1 MNPDVASAIE
11 RLEAAGTLP
20 PEIAGRLSR
29 VARRE
34 LVSLHAELRLVAYVG
49 VLLVMGGV
57 GILVHDNLDRIGPL
71 GIASALGLASFAC
84 FVWVMRQAPPF
95 TWGEVPSPHLALDY
109 VLLLGALLAGAD
121 LAYVEAQFTPL
132 GDAWSWHLL
141 VVAIFYLLL
150 AFRFDSRVLLS
161 LALSTFAAWRGVSA
175 ARLEH
180 SVWRGGEDLVR
191 VNAAACGILFVV
203 AGAFLRARSR
213 KAHFE
218 PVAVHLGWLLILGSI
233 ASAVFDSMGAAWALL
248 LIVVSGGLLAL
259 GYVQRR
265 FSLIAFAIVA
275 AYVGVSALVLRV
287 IGDWAWGVFWFA
299 ITPLMVVAVL
309 FAAHHYLPE
318 PE

>member
-11 RLEAAGTLP
+11 RLQAAGTLR

-34 LVSLHAELRLVAYVG
+34 LVSLHAELRLVAYLG

-71 GIASALGLASFAC
+71 GIASALALAAVAC
-84 FVWVMRQAPPF
+84 FVWVVRQAPPF
-95 TWGEVPSPHLALDY
+95 TWDEVPSPHLALDY
-109 VLLLGALLAGAD
+109 VLLLGALLTAAD
-121 LAYVEAQFTPL
+121 LAYVEAKFTPL
-132 GDAWSWHLL
+132 GDAWTWHLL

-161 LALSTFAAWRGVSA
+161 LALTTFAAWRGVSA
-175 ARLEH
+175 ARLEGAM
-180 SVWRGGEDLVR
+180 WRSGQDMVR
-191 VNAAACGILFVV
+191 INAMACGILFVI
-203 AGAFLRARSR
+203 AGVVLRARSR

-233 ASAVFDSMGAAWALL
+233 ASALFESMGAAWALL
-248 LIVVSGGLLAL
+248 LIVVSGGLLTL

-275 AYVGVSALVLRV
+275 AYVGVSALVLRL
-287 IGDWAWGVFWFA
+287 IHDWAGGVFWFA
-299 ITPLMVVAVL
+299 FTPLMVVGVL